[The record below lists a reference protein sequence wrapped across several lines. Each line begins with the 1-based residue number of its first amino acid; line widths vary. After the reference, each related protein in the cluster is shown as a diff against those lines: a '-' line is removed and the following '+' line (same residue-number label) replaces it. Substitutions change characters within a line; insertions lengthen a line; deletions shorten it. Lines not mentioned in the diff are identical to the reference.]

1 MSSLRRYNRL
11 GYLYISPWIIG
22 FLGLTL
28 LPFLSTV
35 VFSFTDY
42 SVLRPP
48 RFVGWA
54 NYEKMFKSDDL
65 FPKSLWVTAEYVLIS
80 VPLKLAFALFVAM
93 ALNKSIKGIGFY
105 RTLYYLPSIF
115 GGSVALSI
123 LWRMLFMG
131 DGLVNRLL
139 SRLSIVG
146 PDWLG
151 DQRFSLLTISLLQVW
166 QFGSSM
172 VLFLA
177 GLKQVPEYLYEAA
190 RIDGAGRFR
199 IFRLITFPLIT
210 PIVFFN
216 LVMQTINAFQTFT
229 AAFVVTS
236 GGPLHSTY
244 LYALF
249 LYDNAFKYFK
259 MGYASALAWVLFI
272 ILLALTGLLFLTS
285 PRWLHYM
292 ESEH

>member
-1 MSSLRRYNRL
+1 MSTLGKRNRVA
-11 GYLYISPWIIG
+11 YLYIAPWLVG
-22 FLGLTL
+22 FVGLTL
-28 LPFLSTV
+28 IPFVSTLA
-35 VFSFTDY
+35 FSFTDY

-48 RFVGWA
+48 RFVGLA
-54 NYEKMFKSDDL
+54 NYVKMFTEDDL
-65 FPKSLWVTAEYVLIS
+65 FLKSLWVTTKYVFIS
-80 VPLKLAFALFVAM
+80 VPLKLAFALFVAII
-93 ALNKSIKGIGFY
+93 LNKKIRGIGLY

-139 SRLSIVG
+139 STFGVVG

-151 DQRFSLLTISLLQVW
+151 DQRFSLITISLLQVW

-177 GLKQVPEYLYEAA
+177 GLKQVPDYLYDAA
-190 RIDGAGRFR
+190 QIDGAGKTR
-199 IFRLITFPLIT
+199 IFLSITFPLIT

-216 LVMQTINAFQTFT
+216 LVMQTVNAFQTFT
-229 AAFVVTS
+229 TAFVITA

-244 LYALF
+244 LYAIL

-259 MGYASALAWVLFI
+259 MGYASALSWVLFV
-272 ILLALTGLLFLTS
+272 ILMTITALLFRS
-285 PRWLHYM
+285 SSSWLHYM
-292 ESEH
+292 DTEN

>member
-1 MSSLRRYNRL
+1 MTSLKRYNRL

-48 RFVGWA
+48 RFVGLD
-54 NYEKMFKSDDL
+54 NYRRLLTGDDL
-65 FPKSLWVTAEYVLIS
+65 FPKSLWVTAKYVLIS
-80 VPLKLAFALFVAM
+80 VPLKLAFALIVAIV
-93 ALNKSIKGIGFY
+93 LNKNLKGIGFY

-123 LWRMLFMG
+123 LWRMMFSG
-131 DGLVNRLL
+131 DGLINRLL
-139 SRLSIVG
+139 ASLSIVG

-190 RIDGAGRFR
+190 RIDGAGRLRMFAK
-199 IFRLITFPLIT
+199 ITFPLIT

-244 LYALF
+244 LYALL

-259 MGYASALAWVLFI
+259 MGYASALAWVLFV
-272 ILLALTGLLFLTS
+272 ILLGVTGLLFLSS

-292 ESEH
+292 DSEN

>member
-1 MSSLRRYNRL
+1 MSSLKRYNRV
-11 GYLYISPWIIG
+11 GYLYLSPWIIG

-35 VFSFTDY
+35 AFSFTDY

-48 RFVGWA
+48 RFVGIA
-54 NYEKMFKSDDL
+54 NYEKLFTSDDL
-65 FPKSLWVTAEYVLIS
+65 FPKSLWVTAKYVLIS
-80 VPLKLAFALFVAM
+80 VPLKLAFALVVAM
-93 ALNKSIKGIGFY
+93 ALNRKMKGIGFY

-123 LWRMLFMG
+123 LWRMMFSG
-131 DGLVNRLL
+131 EGLINRLL
-139 SRLSIVG
+139 ANLSIVG

-190 RIDGAGRFR
+190 RIDGAGKLRMFR
-199 IFRLITFPLIT
+199 SITFPLIT

-244 LYALF
+244 LYALL

-259 MGYASALAWVLFI
+259 MGYASALAWVLFV
-272 ILLALTGLLFLTS
+272 ILLGVTGLLFLSS

-292 ESEH
+292 DSEN